1 MMLRDAKTLILGTFI
16 CAILLYCLGIQV
28 AIENG
33 SFVGIMEYPIRLG
46 GYFVSAI
53 FRGCLGYVSNMG
65 REFNPDTKYLLS
77 LMLIRFL
84 PISGNV
90 NKVYFV
96 SAVLLSFVVD
106 GWQLRYFLYCLV
118 GYAILKDGS
127 VFEDLMSRVR
137 DFSVCKIHHWRCCFS
152 KFCHGVTRF
161 DLVQGR

>member
-1 MMLRDAKTLILGTFI
+1 
-16 CAILLYCLGIQV
+16 
-28 AIENG
+28 
-33 SFVGIMEYPIRLG
+33 
-46 GYFVSAI
+46 
-53 FRGCLGYVSNMG
+53 MG
-65 REFNPDTKYLLS
+65 REFNPIQNILLS

-127 VFEDLMSRVR
+127 VFEDLMSR
-137 DFSVCKIHHWRCCFS
+137 
-152 KFCHGVTRF
+152 GARF
-161 DLVQGR
+161 FRL